1 MNGSCFAVVA
11 LRVCFLF
18 VTGNILVDGTYPN
31 LKLNILDC
39 GLVLEMGPDQHVNL
53 VKVLGAFTRRDGRLA
68 GQLMVDLKSE
78 TQATPYDVEMFIRG
92 IEQICF
98 KDDEQ
103 VCTNVLHL
111 LRMNRLDNLLSDSV
125 LF

>member
-1 MNGSCFAVVA
+1 M
-11 LRVCFLF
+11 
-18 VTGNILVDGTYPN
+18 DGTYPN

-103 VCTNVLHL
+103 VCANVLDL
-111 LRMNRLDNLLSDSV
+111 LRVHHHDNWPIVST
-125 LF
+125 

>member
-1 MNGSCFAVVA
+1 MVA
-11 LRVCFLF
+11 PGLKLAFIFFFSPLIS
-18 VTGNILVDGTYPN
+18 GNILVSGSYPN
-31 LKLNILDC
+31 LKLQILDC

-92 IEQICF
+92 IEQICV
-98 KDDEQ
+98 KDGEQ
-103 VCTNVLHL
+103 VSKFIGRTKFWP
-111 LRMNRLDNLLSDSV
+111 S
-125 LF
+125 